1 MPGRAYLLRIPS
13 WENNL
18 SQLTPQQF
26 ARVGGAKIYGVNTC
40 LCIPVSTSV
49 GIMVVGLYSTKNL
62 SRDMAWERKC
72 MEQFQRLNPTPKW
85 KLTIDVGIEQLA
97 NVEMPGLQA
106 LASLPRITSATS
118 QAAIIPPSPATT
130 KSTLQPEKPSSTSNL
145 KSDVPDD
152 APSTAPRCWNQKSLA
167 LLLGKY
173 MPLDHDSSLDE
184 QQVAKSLVSLR
195 LFLLRSRCSNVESK
209 MIDIIMGKYQS
220 YAEANQKE
228 HDLVL
233 SLVNDW
239 KRLETLSSCIREA
252 ASQTRGSSFDA
263 GSGRRSSFDAVVQA
277 RRSTVDGPLP
287 NSSTFNTFGITPSSN
302 SPRLSGLQALQMS
315 PIQNNNVPRVVS
327 QHGPIESNANEED

>member
-1 MPGRAYLLRIPS
+1 
-13 WENNL
+13 
-18 SQLTPQQF
+18 
-26 ARVGGAKIYGVNTC
+26 
-40 LCIPVSTSV
+40 
-49 GIMVVGLYSTKNL
+49 
-62 SRDMAWERKC
+62 
-72 MEQFQRLNPTPKW
+72 MEQFQRLNPAPKW
-85 KLTIDVGIEQLA
+85 KLTIDVGIEQPA
-97 NVEMPGLQA
+97 SVEMPGLQA
-106 LASLPRITSATS
+106 LASSPRITSATS

-152 APSTAPRCWNQKSLA
+152 APSTAPCCWNEKSLA

-173 MPLDHDSSLDE
+173 MPLDQ

-195 LFLLRSRCSNVESK
+195 LFLLRSRRSNVESK
-209 MIDIIMGKYQS
+209 MFDIIMGKYQS

-263 GSGRRSSFDAVVQA
+263 GSERRSSFDAVVQA

-287 NSSTFNTFGITPSSN
+287 NSCTSNTFGITPSSN

-327 QHGPIESNANEED
+327 EHGPIESNANEED